1 MFSSLF
7 AIYSYAIN
15 GFHQVDINNDILT
28 FFFLMCTVGLLSDNE
43 ILKAAVER
51 HKVLLVEKDREL
63 IRKVQAAKEEV
74 FEKIAA
80 LQDEKYVCW
89 FIAQLLKGLGRM
101 FWVTYLNVIPSNKLL
116 ALCHVLR

>member
-1 MFSSLF
+1 M
-7 AIYSYAIN
+7 Y
-15 GFHQVDINNDILT
+15 
-28 FFFLMCTVGLLSDNE
+28 TVGLLSDKE

-101 FWVTYLNVIPSNKLL
+101 FWVTYLNVILNNKLL
-116 ALCHVLR
+116 AVSHVLL

>member
-1 MFSSLF
+1 
-7 AIYSYAIN
+7 
-15 GFHQVDINNDILT
+15 
-28 FFFLMCTVGLLSDNE
+28 MCNAGLLSDKE

-80 LQDEKYVCW
+80 LQDEKYVC
-89 FIAQLLKGLGRM
+89 
-101 FWVTYLNVIPSNKLL
+101 
-116 ALCHVLR
+116 

>member
-80 LQDEKYVCW
+80 LQDEKYVC
-89 FIAQLLKGLGRM
+89 
-101 FWVTYLNVIPSNKLL
+101 
-116 ALCHVLR
+116 